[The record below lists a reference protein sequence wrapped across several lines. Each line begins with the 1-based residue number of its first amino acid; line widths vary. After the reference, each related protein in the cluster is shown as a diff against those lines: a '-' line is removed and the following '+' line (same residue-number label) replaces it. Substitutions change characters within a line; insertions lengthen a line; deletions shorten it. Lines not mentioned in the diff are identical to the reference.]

1 MYKSLPFL
9 LVFVPIVL
17 VLVGMFFR
25 VANPKRFLLA
35 AVIYTATTVGVGY
48 FAHDPKSSSLMW
60 LYMVVVLTI
69 MSPWVIPW
77 AGALMSFATPPLPGP
92 APAQK
97 ATEATKKVYDDLTP
111 EQKEALKRAGATA
124 FRAGARHFADT
135 LRQKGKSHLADG
147 LDEIVR

>member
-25 VANPKRFLLA
+25 VANPKGFLLA
-35 AVIYTATTVGVGY
+35 TGIYAMTTAAVGY
-48 FAHDPKSSSLMW
+48 FFHDPKSVSLMW

-77 AGALMSFATPPLPGP
+77 AGALMSFATAPSPGP
-92 APAQK
+92 APARVAGEAAKK
-97 ATEATKKVYDDLTP
+97 AYDDLTP
-111 EQKEALKRAGATA
+111 EQREALKRAGATM
-124 FRAGARHFADT
+124 FRACARHVADT
-135 LRQKGKSHLADG
+135 LRQKGKPHLADG
-147 LDEIVR
+147 LDKMVP